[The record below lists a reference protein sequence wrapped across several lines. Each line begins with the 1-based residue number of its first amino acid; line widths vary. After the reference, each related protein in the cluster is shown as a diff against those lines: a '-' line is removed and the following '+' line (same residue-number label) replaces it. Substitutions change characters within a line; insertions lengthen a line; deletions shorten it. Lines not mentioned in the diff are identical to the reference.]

1 CCPLHALQHRAA
13 RVELHLLLGEVRRD
27 DAVPEPHRPTL
38 RLALLQDRL
47 EQRRLARAV
56 RPDERDV
63 LATLDREG
71 RAVEQDAVADRNPQ
85 IFGLQ
90 DGAPAARWL
99 EELEPELPRPAREQL
114 DVTRRLRALLLVA
127 LDLAHLDLRL
137 AGHLLSGRSEARDEA
152 LEPLDVGSDPA
163 GSLRRRLQA
172 RGPLDPPFVPR
183 SGEVRRTARLQLE
196 HGVRNRL
203 EEPAVVRDDPDPS
216 VERLQLALEPLE
228 ALDVEGVRRLVEQE
242 QIRVATQRS
251 RPRRAGQPAARA
263 RLQPAAAP

>member
-1 CCPLHALQHRAA
+1 AAPVAAGERHDRLLVLGPAREQEASQEVLGIGTLQTCCPLHALQHRAA

-99 EELEPELPRPAREQL
+99 EELEPELPRP
-114 DVTRRLRALLLVA
+114 
-127 LDLAHLDLRL
+127 
-137 AGHLLSGRSEARDEA
+137 
-152 LEPLDVGSDPA
+152 
-163 GSLRRRLQA
+163 
-172 RGPLDPPFVPR
+172 
-183 SGEVRRTARLQLE
+183 
-196 HGVRNRL
+196 
-203 EEPAVVRDDPDPS
+203 
-216 VERLQLALEPLE
+216 
-228 ALDVEGVRRLVEQE
+228 
-242 QIRVATQRS
+242 
-251 RPRRAGQPAARA
+251 
-263 RLQPAAAP
+263 